1 MLKLSL
7 VFLLCIYLNM
17 QQEELDRWIKEGVNF
32 ITGYKIK
39 TKQDV
44 MSMGKH
50 DRTYQNIY
58 K

>member
-1 MLKLSL
+1 MKKKPKNEW
-7 VFLLCIYLNM
+7 F
-17 QQEELDRWIKEGVNF
+17 KEGVNF
-32 ITGYKIK
+32 ITGYRIK

-44 MSMGKH
+44 MLMGKH

>member
-1 MLKLSL
+1 ME
-7 VFLLCIYLNM
+7 
-17 QQEELDRWIKEGVNF
+17 QEELDRWIKEGVNF

-39 TKQDV
+39 TKNDV
-44 MSMGKH
+44 MLMGRH